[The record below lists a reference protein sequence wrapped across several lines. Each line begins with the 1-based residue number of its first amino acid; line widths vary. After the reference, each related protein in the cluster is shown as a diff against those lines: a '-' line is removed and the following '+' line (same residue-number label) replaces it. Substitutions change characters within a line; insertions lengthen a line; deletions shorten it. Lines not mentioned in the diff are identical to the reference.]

1 MTAIRTLLVD
11 DNATILDCVEK
22 YVSTLP
28 GIEVIGRAQSAGQAI
43 NMVAQLC
50 PDLVLMDV
58 TMPDMNGLEATR
70 QIKRLNL
77 SPRVIMLSI
86 HDQAEYREAARS
98 AQADAYISKGDL
110 CPLLSLTVQELFQA
124 RSPSA
129 CQTTQA
135 NPPPQADNAKAFLL

>member
-70 QIKRLNL
+70 QIKRLTL

-86 HDQAEYREAARS
+86 HDQAEYRDAAN
-98 AQADAYISKGDL
+98 AVQADAYISKGEI
-110 CPLLSLTVQELFQA
+110 CPQLLLTIQKLFQTHG
-124 RSPSA
+124 SLP
-129 CQTTQA
+129 A
-135 NPPPQADNAKAFLL
+135 N